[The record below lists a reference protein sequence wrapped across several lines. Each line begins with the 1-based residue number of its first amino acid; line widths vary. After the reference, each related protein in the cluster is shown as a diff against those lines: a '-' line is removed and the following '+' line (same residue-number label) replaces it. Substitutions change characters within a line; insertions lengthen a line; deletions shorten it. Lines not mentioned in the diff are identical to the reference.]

1 MKLYEKWQEDKNFI
15 IDNDKLKGKSYIF
28 SSFPTANKYG
38 FQTGKIRPLI
48 YGDILA
54 RYERLINKNVL
65 YPTGYNT
72 LSQGSFIESRKSSNL
87 LDDSIANI
95 FKTQMLKLGIGINEQ
110 KIIDMRHDEYLSLL
124 QLSFIDLYEMGYIE
138 YKKAKIYQDNKTKK
152 YFDFMQKPSYSEEV
166 IEKVFVLK
174 CDSIINDVIKNI
186 NELNVKDE
194 IKNKLLNVFDKDE
207 VFKIHLKTTAG
218 NILDIDMENP
228 AYIGG
233 ISYILLNPDFINVTS
248 YISPDELNNYNQYLK
263 DRNGLYIFSGNCAIN
278 PLTGNEIPILIS
290 DLYSVG
296 IYAAN
301 PAIDNEDKSFA
312 ITNEMP
318 IYEILNEDKTLI
330 NSDFLDCMN
339 VEAANDLIINEF
351 INANIGELK
360 TIYKHTEILLSSND
374 PFGALYP
381 FLENGNTINSIKGY
395 LPLKFSIQFRPT
407 LSNDCAIPGDVIQG
421 TINSLFT
428 LGMAPILSIIY
439 DEFGS
444 LESIFS
450 QVSREDFIEWGSI
463 KALAI
468 NEDQIYTSLLM
479 PIIFSKIISK
489 ELLLPDLI
497 KNVIIIPNTYDKD
510 HDEIKRSNNNMF
522 NIDELCNIYDSDSI
536 RLYFMLSN
544 LEEDFIFD
552 EKKLKTIDSV
562 IERAKT
568 TILNPRFVDS
578 NELEFAMFELESKSR
593 VYLRDNDVLS
603 YAKLIYSFTKSVILN
618 ANFTKT
624 QLLKYLI
631 IAHPIL
637 PFLSEYAYNEIFND
651 RYSIVNEGWPQ

>member
-1 MKLYEKWQEDKNFI
+1 M
-15 IDNDKLKGKSYIF
+15 
-28 SSFPTANKYG
+28 
-38 FQTGKIRPLI
+38 
-48 YGDILA
+48 
-54 RYERLINKNVL
+54 
-65 YPTGYNT
+65 
-72 LSQGSFIESRKSSNL
+72 
-87 LDDSIANI
+87 
-95 FKTQMLKLGIGINEQ
+95 
-110 KIIDMRHDEYLSLL
+110 
-124 QLSFIDLYEMGYIE
+124 
-138 YKKAKIYQDNKTKK
+138 
-152 YFDFMQKPSYSEEV
+152 
-166 IEKVFVLK
+166 
-174 CDSIINDVIKNI
+174 
-186 NELNVKDE
+186 
-194 IKNKLLNVFDKDE
+194 
-207 VFKIHLKTTAG
+207 
-218 NILDIDMENP
+218 
-228 AYIGG
+228 
-233 ISYILLNPDFINVTS
+233 
-248 YISPDELNNYNQYLK
+248 
-263 DRNGLYIFSGNCAIN
+263 
-278 PLTGNEIPILIS
+278 
-290 DLYSVG
+290 
-296 IYAAN
+296 
-301 PAIDNEDKSFA
+301 
-312 ITNEMP
+312 
-318 IYEILNEDKTLI
+318 
-330 NSDFLDCMN
+330 
-339 VEAANDLIINEF
+339 
-351 INANIGELK
+351 
-360 TIYKHTEILLSSND
+360 
-374 PFGALYP
+374 
-381 FLENGNTINSIKGY
+381 
-395 LPLKFSIQFRPT
+395 
-407 LSNDCAIPGDVIQG
+407 SNDCAIPGDVIQG